1 MKITSATFKGV
12 HGYYNVY
19 ENATEFE
26 ATGLKV
32 TTKLSELK
40 DVGDYFQTA
49 NGYYLPMIGRWIFGK
64 NGEKIKFVFPRLFAI
79 TYVRKDGTIWEPRVI
94 YDPNHVSRKYIDAS
108 DALTFAQMVLAG
120 YEPARAYYL
129 LMKSRSKQ
137 LNAKHLSKAYF
148 DFLES
153 ELLHESFRILAM
165 AELKDSLVTV
175 GADADWFA
183 TQLKEIVEDKKELR
197 DLRMYALQE
206 IKTALDTNAKGGA
219 DQQSAK
225 ATIESIKDGIVKKK
239 ATEIQK
245 KQLTKAA
252 VGLELVSKTG

>member
-1 MKITSATFKGV
+1 MKITSATFKGK
-12 HGYYNVY
+12 HDYYNVY
-19 ENATEFE
+19 ENAAEFE
-26 ATGLKV
+26 ATGLKAA
-32 TTKLSELK
+32 TRLADLK
-40 DVGDYFQTA
+40 DIGDYLRTA
-49 NGYYLPMIGRWIFGK
+49 NGYYLPLIGRHIFGTK
-64 NGEKIKFVFPRLFAI
+64 GEKIKFSFPRLFAI
-79 TYVRKDGTIWEPRVI
+79 SYVRKDGTIWEPRVI

-129 LMKSRSKQ
+129 LMKSRQKH
-137 LNAKHLSKAYF
+137 LNAKHLSKSYF

-153 ELLHESFRILAM
+153 ELLHQSFRILAM

-206 IKTALDTNAKGGA
+206 IKTALDNNAKGTSS
-219 DQQSAK
+219 QETAK
-225 ATIESIKDGIVKKK
+225 ATVEGIKDQIVKKK

-245 KQLTKAA
+245 KQLNKAA
-252 VGLELVSKTG
+252 VNLGLVSKTG